1 VRALHGQS
9 AHESDQLDI
18 AILERDGQRALQAR
32 VRSPGGVTETD
43 NTRSR
48 NRRYRT
54 KLAEA
59 KRERAGKPKHE
70 HKRARSIYIRQR
82 GLLLQARDS
91 QRKADQDSPHA
102 RSSKTR
108 RERKRIEGRNGPFNA
123 CNRMKSKKLIMRK

>member
-82 GLLLQARDS
+82 GLLLQARVPS
-91 QRKADQDSPHA
+91 AKPIKIA
-102 RSSKTR
+102 RTPAPQKPDASANASKGETVPSMPA
-108 RERKRIEGRNGPFNA
+108 IE
-123 CNRMKSKKLIMRK
+123 